1 VNYLIS
7 LKHQKNC
14 ILKNEYLSLEGGDKV
29 TVSQKDVKKSKDLV
43 EKLLKVNDQ
52 KYNDWLHQ
60 QHQQFIEENQD
71 LILQALSAFTGQG
84 EEEEEKNE
92 PKVNEQ
98 VSVKPTSIPAM
109 QN

>member
-1 VNYLIS
+1 
-7 LKHQKNC
+7 LKGGG
-14 ILKNEYLSLEGGDKV
+14 IL
-29 TVSQKDVKKSKDLV
+29 TISQKELKKSKDLV
-43 EKLLKVNDQ
+43 EKLLKVNGN

-71 LILQALSAFTGQG
+71 LILQALSVFTGE

-92 PKVNEQ
+92 PKVAEQ
-98 VSVKPTSIPAM
+98 VPVRTQSIPVT

>member
-1 VNYLIS
+1 M
-7 LKHQKNC
+7 
-14 ILKNEYLSLEGGDKV
+14 
-29 TVSQKDVKKSKDLV
+29 TVSQKDIKKSKDLV

>member
-1 VNYLIS
+1 M
-7 LKHQKNC
+7 KGGG
-14 ILKNEYLSLEGGDKV
+14 IL
-29 TVSQKDVKKSKDLV
+29 TISQKDLKKSKDLV
-43 EKLLKVNDQ
+43 EKLLKVNGN

-71 LILQALSAFTGQG
+71 LILQALSAFTGE
-84 EEEEEKNE
+84 EEEEEKRE

-98 VSVKPTSIPAM
+98 ISVRPTSIPVT

>member
-1 VNYLIS
+1 MTI
-7 LKHQKNC
+7 
-14 ILKNEYLSLEGGDKV
+14 
-29 TVSQKDVKKSKDLV
+29 SQKELKKSKDLV
-43 EKLLKVNDQ
+43 EKLLKVNGN

-71 LILQALSAFTGQG
+71 LILQALSAFTGE
-84 EEEEEKNE
+84 EEEEEKSE

-98 VSVKPTSIPAM
+98 VSVRPTSIPVT

>member
-1 VNYLIS
+1 M
-7 LKHQKNC
+7 
-14 ILKNEYLSLEGGDKV
+14 EGGDKM

>member
-1 VNYLIS
+1 M
-7 LKHQKNC
+7 KGGG
-14 ILKNEYLSLEGGDKV
+14 IL
-29 TVSQKDVKKSKDLV
+29 TISQKELKKSKDLV
-43 EKLLKVNDQ
+43 EKLLKVNGN

-71 LILQALSAFTGQG
+71 LILQALSAFTGE

-92 PKVNEQ
+92 PKVAEQ
-98 VSVKPTSIPAM
+98 VPVRTQSIPVT

>member
-1 VNYLIS
+1 M
-7 LKHQKNC
+7 
-14 ILKNEYLSLEGGDKV
+14 EGGDKV

-98 VSVKPTSIPAM
+98 VSVKPTSIPVM

>member
-1 VNYLIS
+1 MTI
-7 LKHQKNC
+7 
-14 ILKNEYLSLEGGDKV
+14 
-29 TVSQKDVKKSKDLV
+29 SQKELKKSKDLV
-43 EKLLKVNDQ
+43 EKLLKVNGN

-71 LILQALSAFTGQG
+71 LILQALSAFTGE

-92 PKVNEQ
+92 PKVAEQ
-98 VSVKPTSIPAM
+98 VPVRTQSIPVT

>member
-1 VNYLIS
+1 M
-7 LKHQKNC
+7 KGGG
-14 ILKNEYLSLEGGDKV
+14 IL
-29 TVSQKDVKKSKDLV
+29 TISQKELKKSKDLV
-43 EKLLKVNDQ
+43 EKLLKVNGN

-71 LILQALSAFTGQG
+71 LILQALSAFTGQ
-84 EEEEEKNE
+84 EEEEEKSE

-98 VSVKPTSIPAM
+98 VSVRPTSIPVT

>member
-1 VNYLIS
+1 M
-7 LKHQKNC
+7 KGGG
-14 ILKNEYLSLEGGDKV
+14 IL
-29 TVSQKDVKKSKDLV
+29 TISQKELKKSKDLV
-43 EKLLKVNDQ
+43 EKLLKVNGN

-71 LILQALSAFTGQG
+71 LILQALSAFTGE

-98 VSVKPTSIPAM
+98 VSVRPTSIPVT

>member
-1 VNYLIS
+1 
-7 LKHQKNC
+7 
-14 ILKNEYLSLEGGDKV
+14 LEGGDKV
-29 TVSQKDVKKSKDLV
+29 TVSQKDIKKSKDLV

>member
-1 VNYLIS
+1 
-7 LKHQKNC
+7 LKGGG
-14 ILKNEYLSLEGGDKV
+14 IL
-29 TVSQKDVKKSKDLV
+29 TISQKELKKSKDLV
-43 EKLLKVNDQ
+43 EKLLKVNGS

-71 LILQALSAFTGQG
+71 LILQALSAFTGQE
-84 EEEEEKNE
+84 EEEEEKSE

-98 VSVKPTSIPAM
+98 VSVRPTSIPVT

>member
-1 VNYLIS
+1 MTI
-7 LKHQKNC
+7 
-14 ILKNEYLSLEGGDKV
+14 
-29 TVSQKDVKKSKDLV
+29 SQKELKKSKDLV
-43 EKLLKVNDQ
+43 EKLLKVNGN

-71 LILQALSAFTGQG
+71 LILQALSAFTGE

-92 PKVNEQ
+92 PKPAEQ
-98 VSVKPTSIPAM
+98 VPVRPQSIPVT

>member
-1 VNYLIS
+1 M
-7 LKHQKNC
+7 KGGG
-14 ILKNEYLSLEGGDKV
+14 IL
-29 TVSQKDVKKSKDLV
+29 TISQKELKKSKDLV
-43 EKLLKVNDQ
+43 EKLLKVNGN

-71 LILQALSAFTGQG
+71 LILQALSAFTGE

-92 PKVNEQ
+92 SKAAEPVPARPQ
-98 VSVKPTSIPAM
+98 SIPVT

>member
-1 VNYLIS
+1 MTI
-7 LKHQKNC
+7 
-14 ILKNEYLSLEGGDKV
+14 
-29 TVSQKDVKKSKDLV
+29 SQKELKKSKDLV
-43 EKLLKVNDQ
+43 EKLLKVNGN

-71 LILQALSAFTGQG
+71 LILQALSAFTGE

-98 VSVKPTSIPAM
+98 VSVRPTSIPVT

>member
-1 VNYLIS
+1 M
-7 LKHQKNC
+7 KGGG
-14 ILKNEYLSLEGGDKV
+14 IL
-29 TVSQKDVKKSKDLV
+29 TISQKELKKSKDLV
-43 EKLLKVNDQ
+43 EKLLKVNGN

-71 LILQALSAFTGQG
+71 LILQALSAFTGQ
-84 EEEEEKNE
+84 EEEKEKSN

-98 VSVKPTSIPAM
+98 ASVRPTSIPVT

>member
-1 VNYLIS
+1 
-7 LKHQKNC
+7 
-14 ILKNEYLSLEGGDKV
+14 LEGGDKM

-60 QHQQFIEENQD
+60 QHQQFIEENQE

-84 EEEEEKNE
+84 EEEEKSE
-92 PKVNEQ
+92 PKENEQ

>member
-1 VNYLIS
+1 M
-7 LKHQKNC
+7 KGGG
-14 ILKNEYLSLEGGDKV
+14 IL
-29 TVSQKDVKKSKDLV
+29 TISQKDLKKSRDLV
-43 EKLLKVNDQ
+43 EKLLKVNGS

-71 LILQALSAFTGQG
+71 LILQALSAFTGQE
-84 EEEEEKNE
+84 EEEEEKSD

-98 VSVKPTSIPAM
+98 VSVRPTSFPVT

>member
-1 VNYLIS
+1 MTI
-7 LKHQKNC
+7 
-14 ILKNEYLSLEGGDKV
+14 
-29 TVSQKDVKKSKDLV
+29 SQKELKKSKDLV
-43 EKLLKVNDQ
+43 EKLLKVNGN

-71 LILQALSAFTGQG
+71 LILQALSAFTGE

-92 PKVNEQ
+92 PKVAEQ
-98 VSVKPTSIPAM
+98 VPVRSQSIPVT

>member
-1 VNYLIS
+1 MTI
-7 LKHQKNC
+7 
-14 ILKNEYLSLEGGDKV
+14 
-29 TVSQKDVKKSKDLV
+29 SQKELKKSKDLV
-43 EKLLKVNDQ
+43 EKLLKVNGN

-71 LILQALSAFTGQG
+71 LILQALSAFTGE

-92 PKVNEQ
+92 PKAAEQ
-98 VSVKPTSIPAM
+98 VSVRPQSIPVT

>member
-1 VNYLIS
+1 M
-7 LKHQKNC
+7 
-14 ILKNEYLSLEGGDKV
+14 KNEYLSLEGGDKV

-71 LILQALSAFTGQG
+71 LILQALSAFTGQE
-84 EEEEEKNE
+84 EEEEEKSE

-98 VSVKPTSIPAM
+98 VSVRPTSIPVT